1 MLTVP
6 FCSWCKV
13 TEQGS
18 LYTTISGAEPRP
30 PAVQNCLQRAAESC
44 LTQVVALKR
53 EKLKLLAL
61 NHLFSIN
68 ESGYF
73 YLREYKI

>member
-1 MLTVP
+1 M
-6 FCSWCKV
+6 
-13 TEQGS
+13 
-18 LYTTISGAEPRP
+18 TISGAEPRP

-44 LTQVVALKR
+44 LPQVVALKR
-53 EKLKLLAL
+53 EKLKLLVL